1 MPAITPTDILA
12 LPAVTPP
19 VLGTERPVRQLITA
33 REVVD
38 GAGFTVRRP
47 FPGNIDRSEPHS
59 RYVHRHNRALVSF
72 D

>member
-33 REVVD
+33 REVVN
-38 GAGFTVRRP
+38 GAGFHGPPAV
-47 FPGNIDRSEPHS
+47 PGQ
-59 RYVHRHNRALVSF
+59 HR
-72 D
+72 